1 MITNKTLSLLDYF
14 TYISIDIIIYAVGS
28 TSWSY
33 RIFWMVGQVI
43 TNPSLGLLSPC
54 EVVPQVLILIT
65 EPQEELAKPQPVEDV
80 VHRQGDSNDP
90 SDYTPLSDPDD
101 SDSEPEHVRVATK
114 FHSYGEE
121 SPTVPM

>member
-33 RIFWMVGQVI
+33 RIFWMVGRVI

-54 EVVPQVLILIT
+54 EVVPRVLILIT

-80 VHRQGDSNDP
+80 VHSQGDSNDP

-101 SDSEPEHVRVATK
+101 SDSEPELVRVATK
-114 FHSYGEE
+114 FHSYDEE